1 MLPTKFQFIW
11 PSGFRGKDFL
21 ESTNKK
27 KELLVAAM
35 FVIGSGRNEQ
45 AL

>member
-1 MLPTKFQFIW
+1 MAA
-11 PSGFRGKDFL
+11 SGNSCSSSFRGKDFL
-21 ESTNKK
+21 ESTNQK
-27 KELLVAAM
+27 KELPVAAM